1 MRRPE
6 RTRTRT
12 RTRARTT
19 LLVKLDSMIALLSFQ
34 FHHSAVAAAS
44 LISPILQQQ
53 HQRRRCGMRRPSAVQ
68 NAKMKAGAGA
78 DDADADADSVYFCCS
93 KLMLPLA
100 SASAS

>member
-19 LLVKLDSMIALLSFQ
+19 LLVKLDSMIALVSFQ

-44 LISPILQQQ
+44 LISTILQQQ
-53 HQRRRCGMRRPSAVQ
+53 HQRRRCGTRRPSAVQ

-78 DDADADADSVYFCCS
+78 DADADADSVYFCCS